1 MQPIT
6 DGPAVRSLAS
16 DPDASPDASPVVSL
30 AFLALVALPLLVA
43 SYPVI
48 VTGLLVGV
56 VAVAAL
62 SRSLAGRIGRHR
74 GRVRQ
79 FRLPG
84 LGTVEYRF
92 TRV

>member
-1 MQPIT
+1 MQPIN
-6 DGPAVRSLAS
+6 DGPAVRSPAS
-16 DPDASPDASPVVSL
+16 DRDASPDASPAVSL
-30 AFLALVALPLLVA
+30 AFLALVALPLLVV
-43 SYPVI
+43 SYPII
-48 VTGLLVGV
+48 VTGLLTGV

-62 SRSLAGRIGRHR
+62 SRSVAGRIVRHH

-79 FRLPG
+79 FTLPG